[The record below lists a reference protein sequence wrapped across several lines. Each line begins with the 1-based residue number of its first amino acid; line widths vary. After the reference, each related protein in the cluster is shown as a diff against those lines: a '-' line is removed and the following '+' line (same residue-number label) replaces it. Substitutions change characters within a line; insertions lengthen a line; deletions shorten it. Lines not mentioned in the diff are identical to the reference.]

1 MTPLITLALLL
12 GLLVGL
18 PESSSAQTERKL
30 KLQALTVGSGD
41 TPISSGMSVAAHFA
55 PPDESQFLEVMVQ
68 SDSGWVAYGP
78 QYTAGPVSGRA
89 LATVGHMTGVP
100 WVGPLLTASIPL
112 GRARLT
118 ATQWVTMMGWKPH
131 SYEKPVG
138 RDQLIPGYFGG
149 AGLRFGPIT
158 VSYYVNKYIAD
169 PWNTLPGIS
178 YNGNIH
184 KAFAI
189 SSSMT
194 WNSNTSRPMFF
205 LGATWQP
212 Q

>member
-30 KLQALTVGSGD
+30 KFQALTVGSGD
-41 TPISSGMSVAAHFA
+41 TPISSGVSVAAHFA
-55 PPDESQFLEVMVQ
+55 PPDESRFLEVMVQ
-68 SDSGWVAYGP
+68 ADSGWVAYGP

-89 LATVGHMTGVP
+89 LATVGHIKGVP
-100 WVGPLLTASIPL
+100 TVGPLLTASIPL

-118 ATQWVTMMGWKPH
+118 TSQWVIMMGWKPH
-131 SYEKPVG
+131 SYEKPVET
-138 RDQLIPGYFGG
+138 DQLIPNYLGG
-149 AGLRFGPIT
+149 AGLGFGPIT
-158 VSYYVNKYIAD
+158 VSYYVMKYLAE

-184 KAFAI
+184 KAFSL

-194 WNSNTSRPMFF
+194 WNSNTSRPMLF